1 MSDQSE
7 TAQLQDIMGGR
18 ERIEE
23 AVLDHGFVALVDLMP
38 RLVPVGSTADYAIAQ
53 AARTSYGRGTKK
65 LNEDEGLIR
74 YLMRHKH
81 TTPFEFCEL
90 KFHVRM
96 PIFVARQWIR
106 HRTASVNEYSA
117 RYSIV
122 PDQFYIPRSEH
133 VQEQSMANKQ
143 GRGDHSGPEAAADFV
158 EVCMDTGREAYS
170 RYQGAVD
177 ANIARELAR
186 IVLPVNAYTE
196 WYWKCNLHNLFH
208 FLRLRMDPHAQ
219 MEIRVYAEA
228 MYRLI
233 KPFFPIACQAFE
245 DYRLNSVELSALE
258 VEALHSGS
266 DINSPNRREREEWEA
281 KRLLMSVSKSAPS
294 VV

>member
-1 MSDQSE
+1 MSEQSE

-23 AVLDHGFVALVDLMP
+23 KVLDQGFVALVDLMP
-38 RLVPVGSTADYAIAQ
+38 RLVPVGATADYAIAQ

-122 PDQFYIPRSEH
+122 PDEFYIPKGEH
-133 VQEQSMANKQ
+133 IQEQSLTNKQ
-143 GRGDHSGPEAAADFV
+143 GRGDLVSEDAANSFIEACTSISRD
-158 EVCMDTGREAYS
+158 AYG
-170 RYQGAVD
+170 RYQHAVQ
-177 ANIARELAR
+177 ANVAREIAR

-196 WYWKCNLHNLFH
+196 WYWKCDLHNLFH
-208 FLRLRMDPHAQ
+208 FLRLRMDSHAQ

-228 MYRLI
+228 MYRLV
-233 KPFFPIACQAFE
+233 KPFFPIACRAFE

-258 VEALHSGS
+258 VEALRSGG
-266 DINSPNRREREEWEA
+266 DIRSSNRREQDEWAA
-281 KRLLMSVSKSAPS
+281 KRSSIAPPS
-294 VV
+294 SSPVG